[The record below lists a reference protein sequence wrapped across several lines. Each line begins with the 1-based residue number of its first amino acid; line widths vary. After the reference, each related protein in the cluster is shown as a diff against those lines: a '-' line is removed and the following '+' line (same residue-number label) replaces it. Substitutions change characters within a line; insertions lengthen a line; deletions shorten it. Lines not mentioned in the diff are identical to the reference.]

1 MKITSLWGCVA
12 GASLLFSPLLSH
24 AQVLMAVGPV
34 STHSGTV
41 AGEALASGVKAWLG
55 IPFAKPPVRDLRWAP
70 PQPIS
75 WRGIWN
81 ADRKMPECI
90 QVLRPHMINHYF
102 GEEATS
108 EDCLYLN
115 IWAPAR
121 STSHSK
127 LPVIVFIYGGG
138 FTIGSS
144 GSALYD
150 GEQVARRGA
159 VFVNLNYRL
168 GILGFMAHPELTRE
182 QNGHSG
188 NYGFLDQ
195 NAALQW
201 IHDNIGQFGGDP
213 SRVLIIGQS
222 AGAGSVSA
230 QISSPLSKGLF
241 QSAVMSS
248 GCSWGGSVA
257 PLSAGEDVGLQIQKA
272 LHADN
277 LAAMRQIPADRVLA
291 LQAENQVMANNAGI
305 RTSAVIDGY
314 FTVAPQIEVLKRHQ
328 INDVPII
335 ASSNQDDLDSN
346 SSPLTKARTII
357 EYDDA
362 ARQLYGANADEFL
375 KLYPVTEASQIAE
388 VAHRAA
394 RDGGMQESARQCA
407 ELQHQYEKSAAYIDL
422 FAHKHP
428 YAPGVKIAD
437 QNTATV
443 GAYHTSD
450 IPYWFGTLDAFNLFR
465 QTRIWTE
472 ADRRLSEQMMGAL
485 IHFAATG
492 TPSTSAVNW
501 PAWSPTQEQRLEWD
515 LTPKVQPLDVTRM
528 DWLAAHV
535 PDRPTPFGPE
545 PNRVRD

>member
-1 MKITSLWGCVA
+1 MKIPALWGRIAIVA
-12 GASLLFSPLLSH
+12 LLVFALMSD
-24 AQVLMAVGPV
+24 AQVLTGIGPIN
-34 STHSGTV
+34 TQSGIV
-41 AGEALASGVKAWLG
+41 AGEVLASGVKAWLG
-55 IPFAKPPVRDLRWAP
+55 VPFAKPPVRDLRWAP
-70 PQPIS
+70 PQPVR
-75 WRGIWN
+75 WRGTWN

-115 IWAPAR
+115 IWAPPG
-121 STSHSK
+121 STSHSQ
-127 LPVIVFIYGGG
+127 LPVVVFIYGGG

-150 GEQVARRGA
+150 GEQIARHGA

-195 NAALQW
+195 NAALHW
-201 IHDNIGQFGGDP
+201 IHDNIAQFGGNP
-213 SRVLIIGQS
+213 SQVLIIGQS

-230 QISSPLSKGLF
+230 QIFSPLAKGLF

-248 GCSWGGSVA
+248 GCSWGASGT
-257 PLSAGEDVGLQIQKA
+257 PLSTGESIGLQIQKA

-277 LAAMRQIPADRVLA
+277 LAAMRQMPADRVLA
-291 LQAENQVMANNAGI
+291 LQAENQVMANSPGI

-314 FTVAPQIEVLKRHQ
+314 FTPEPQMQMLKGRR

-346 SSPLTKARTII
+346 SSPLTKARTVT
-357 EYDDA
+357 EYEDA

-375 KLYPVTEASQIAE
+375 KLYPVMDASQIAE

-394 RDGGMQESARQCA
+394 RDSGMQASARQCA
-407 ELQHQYEKSAAYIDL
+407 ELMHQYTSSAAYIDL
-422 FAHKHP
+422 FTHKHP

-437 QNTATV
+437 QDPATI

-472 ADRRLSEQMMGAL
+472 ADRHLSEEMMAAL

-492 TPSTSAVNW
+492 SPSTSAVNW
-501 PAWSPTQEQRLEWD
+501 PAWSPDHEQRLEWD
-515 LTPKVQPLDVTRM
+515 LNPRVQPLDVTRM
-528 DWLAAHV
+528 DWLASHMPA
-535 PDRPTPFGPE
+535 RPAPFGPE
-545 PNRVRD
+545 PGRVRD

>member
-1 MKITSLWGCVA
+1 MKIPSLWGCIA
-12 GASLLFSPLLSH
+12 IGLLLPSAFMSYG
-24 AQVLMAVGPV
+24 QVLTPV
-34 STHSGTV
+34 APISTHSGSV
-41 AGEALASGVKAWLG
+41 AGEVLASGVKAWLG
-55 IPFAKPPVRDLRWAP
+55 VPFAKPPVRDLRWAP

-115 IWAPAR
+115 IWAPAG
-121 STSHSK
+121 STSHSR
-127 LPVIVFIYGGG
+127 LPVVVFIYGGG

-150 GEQVARRGA
+150 GEHVARRGA
-159 VFVNLNYRL
+159 IFVNLNYRL
-168 GILGFMAHPELTRE
+168 GILGFMAHPELTHE
-182 QNGHSG
+182 QSGHSG

-195 NAALQW
+195 NAALRW
-201 IHDNIGQFGGDP
+201 IHDNIAQFGGDP
-213 SRVLIIGQS
+213 SRVLIFGQS

-230 QISSPLSKGLF
+230 QIFSPLSKGLF

-248 GCSWGGSVA
+248 GCNWGGSGTA
-257 PLSAGEDVGLQIQKA
+257 LSDGETIGLQIQKA

-277 LAAMRQIPADRVLA
+277 LIAMRQIPADRVLA
-291 LQAENQVMANNAGI
+291 LQAENQVMANSPGI

-314 FTVAPQIEVLKRHQ
+314 FTPAPPMQMLKSHT
-328 INDVPII
+328 INDIPII

-346 SSPLTKARTII
+346 SSPLTKAKTIS

-362 ARQLYGANADEFL
+362 ARQLYGASADEFL
-375 KLYPVTEASQIAE
+375 KLYPATEASQVAE
-388 VAHRAA
+388 VTHRAA
-394 RDGGMQESARQCA
+394 RDGGLQASARQCA
-407 ELQHQYEKSAAYIDL
+407 ELQHQYEKSPAYIDL

-428 YAPGVKIAD
+428 YAPGVRIAD
-437 QNTATV
+437 QDPATI

-465 QTRIWTE
+465 QTRVWTDE
-472 ADRRLSEQMMGAL
+472 DRRLSELMMDAL
-485 IHFAATG
+485 IHFAGTG

-501 PAWSPTQEQRLEWD
+501 PDWSPTQEQRLEWD
-515 LTPKVQPLDVTRM
+515 LNPKVQPLDVTRM
-528 DWLAAHV
+528 DWLAGHV
-535 PDRPTPFGPE
+535 AARPTPFGPG